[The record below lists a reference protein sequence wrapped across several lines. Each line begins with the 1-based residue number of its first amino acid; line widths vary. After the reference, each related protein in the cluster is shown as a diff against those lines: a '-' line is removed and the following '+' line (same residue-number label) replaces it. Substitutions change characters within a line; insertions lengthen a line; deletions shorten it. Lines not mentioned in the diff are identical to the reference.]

1 MGHHCLLSPSLFPAL
16 LFVSRSRHA
25 YDRVR
30 VLPLRGAP
38 RPRPPVRALRVPVH
52 EAGADLL
59 APKKNPRFIPWTR
72 TYRRIHRKT
81 TTDRVNRRR
90 AARAVRV
97 QRAIVGADLSYIQEV
112 RATRKEDRSAKAK
125 AVRAE
130 VAERKAAKK

>member
-1 MGHHCLLSPSLFPAL
+1 KNPRFIPWTRTYRRIH
-16 LFVSRSRHA
+16 RKTTT
-25 YDRVR
+25 DRVNRRRAARAVR
-30 VLPLRGAP
+30 VQ
-38 RPRPPVRALRVPVH
+38 RAIV
-52 EAGADLL
+52 GADQ
-59 APKKNPRFIPWTR
+59 NPRFIPWTR